1 MSEIITKFVSILQK
15 ESLAKQTKKM
25 KQTLIT
31 FLMMMGVLQSNA
43 QDQNFW
49 IFLCFG
55 QSNMAGQAPIEQQD
69 LAVSDRYLSIATTD
83 GGDGRQLG
91 TWRKAVPPL
100 CRADAHLGPADW
112 FGRTLL
118 EVVPNDV
125 RIGIVSVAVEG
136 CPITFFDKDKNAPL
150 IAKEERDWMNG
161 ILNQYGRD
169 PYERLLSMAKT
180 AAKDG
185 VIKGILLHQ
194 GETDAYNDEWRKEVR
209 KIYRD
214 LQEELQFDST
224 AVPLL
229 VGEVVR
235 KEYNGVCGHANPTI
249 DDIANHYPNT
259 YVVSSEGCLPSD
271 DNLHFSSEGYRLL
284 GRHYA
289 LRYLEATHPD
299 LAETCRQQLAK
310 AGLDKMAVTTSS
322 LTVKAVLKGEYISI
336 SASEPIEKMN
346 VVSFSGQTVKT
357 YNPAGKTAFRIA
369 TAGLPK
375 EKLVF
380 VLQSAN
386 GKATVDMNL

>member
-69 LAVSDRYLSIATTD
+69 LAVSDRYLSMATTD

-357 YNPAGKTAFRIA
+357 YNPAGKSAFRIA
-369 TAGLPK
+369 AAGLPK

-380 VLQSAN
+380 VLKSAN

>member
-1 MSEIITKFVSILQK
+1 
-15 ESLAKQTKKM
+15 
-25 KQTLIT
+25 
-31 FLMMMGVLQSNA
+31 MMGTIQTQA

-69 LAVSDRYLSIATTD
+69 LQVSDRYLSMATTD
-83 GGDGRQLG
+83 GSDGRKLG
-91 TWRKAVPPL
+91 TWRKAIPPL
-100 CRADAHLGPADW
+100 CRADAHLGPVDW

-118 EVVPNDV
+118 DAVPENV
-125 RIGIVSVAVEG
+125 RIGVVSVAVEG
-136 CPITFFDKDKNAPL
+136 CPITFFDKDKNASL

-169 PYERLLSMAKT
+169 PYQRLLDMAKI

-214 LQEELQFDST
+214 LQEELRFDSM

-235 KEYNGVCGHANPTI
+235 QEYGGVCAHANPTI
-249 DDIANHYPNT
+249 NDIANHYPNT

-271 DNLHFSSEGYRLL
+271 DNVHFSSEGYRQL

-289 LRYLEATHPD
+289 LRYLEATNPA
-299 LAETCRQQLAK
+299 LAETCRKQLTA
-310 AGLDKMAVTTSS
+310 AGLNKVTVATSN
-322 LTVKAVLKGEYISI
+322 LKVRVEKNGNVVNVT
-336 SASEPIEKMN
+336 ASEPIDKVD
-346 VVSFSGQTVKT
+346 VVSFSGKTVKVFT
-357 YNPAGKTAFRIA
+357 IAGKSGFELPVAE
-369 TAGLPK
+369 LPK
-375 EKLVF
+375 EKLIFVF
-380 VLQSAN
+380 QNSN
-386 GKATVDMNL
+386 GKATADIDL